1 MLKCKIVGLGHV
13 YKVYLYKLDD
23 NLENFTIICVFR
35 I

>member
-1 MLKCKIVGLGHV
+1 MLKYKIVGLGHV

-23 NLENFTIICVFR
+23 NLENFTIIFLFR